1 MMDHEVANLLPMG
14 MGIDQHAILYRAEDR
29 IIRAIKP
36 RATEF
41 YREVLTHP
49 TVVGLMKDGIL
60 IETRESDIKIK
71 GHDLVLEHPLLPVV
85 SYPFEWTPNM
95 YRDAAMNVLR
105 LNAELLKAGLCTHDA
120 HLWNV
125 LFDGITP
132 RFIDFTSIIK
142 ALPGNK
148 WRAKAQF
155 TNYCLNPLLVM
166 DAGFPTTARSLLRE
180 ILAYPDPVMVRT
192 LLHGPVRTA
201 QLSDQARSV
210 VHRFSKYLATRL
222 APETKNAIKK
232 VWGATQRVSS
242 VLRNEDEIADVA
254 ALLEKVES
262 LRLVPPTAQWSEY
275 YSGNNELPIYDGS
288 QAVLDRIRDSTPKH
302 GLVSD
307 ILRKLNPKS
316 VLDLGCNRGLYSQ
329 IAALQGSRVVGV
341 DLDERAL
348 DDMYLDSKR
357 MKTDAL
363 PLYINAVAPVEATGF
378 QEIPFPTV
386 AKRLRAELVMG
397 LALVHH
403 LVFKTTRMSFAH
415 IAKLF
420 DSYAEKCILVEF
432 VPKEDVHIR
441 SWYTDEFDWYTLD
454 NFKLAL
460 SEYFPVLEVFESF
473 PSPRVIL
480 YGVKK

>member
-1 MMDHEVANLLPMG
+1 MPHPEKVNLIPIG
-14 MGIDQHAILYRAEDR
+14 MGIDQHAVLYKASDK

-36 RATEF
+36 SSTEF
-41 YREVLTHP
+41 YREALGHPAIIKLMRDGVL
-49 TVVGLMKDGIL
+49 IS
-60 IETRESDIKIK
+60 TRESDTKIK

-95 YRDAAMNVLR
+95 YRDAAINMLR
-105 LNAELLKAGLCTHDA
+105 LNLDLLKAGFCTHDA

-125 LFDGITP
+125 LFDGVTP
-132 RFIDFTSIIK
+132 KFIDFTSIIK

-166 DAGFPTTARSLLRE
+166 EAGFPTTARSLLRE
-180 ILAYPDPVMVRT
+180 ILSYPDPGMVSA
-192 LLHGPVRTA
+192 LVEGPIRPSQVCDR
-201 QLSDQARSV
+201 ARAAT
-210 VHRFSKYLATRL
+210 HRFSRYLASRL
-222 APETKNAIKK
+222 SPDSKSAIKK
-232 VWGATQRVSS
+232 ALSITKRMASTIK
-242 VLRNEDEIADVA
+242 NEDEISDVSA
-254 ALLEKVES
+254 MLNRVES
-262 LRLVPPTAQWSEY
+262 LRLSPSTAQWSEY
-275 YSGNNELPIYDGS
+275 YCGNNELPIYDGS

-302 GLVSD
+302 ALVSG
-307 ILRKLNPKS
+307 ILQKLNPKS

-329 IAALQGSRVVGV
+329 MAALQGSRVIGV

-363 PLYINAVAPVEATGF
+363 PLYVNAVAPAEAIGF
-378 QEIPFPTV
+378 QEIPFPSV
-386 AKRLRAELVMG
+386 AKRLRSELVIG
-397 LALVHH
+397 LALIHH

-420 DSYAEKCILVEF
+420 DSYAEKCVLVEF

-441 SWYTDEFDWYTLD
+441 SWYTDEFDWYNLE

-460 SEYFPVLEVFESF
+460 SEYFPTIQVFDSF
-473 PSPRVIL
+473 PSPRIIL
-480 YGVKK
+480 YGAKG